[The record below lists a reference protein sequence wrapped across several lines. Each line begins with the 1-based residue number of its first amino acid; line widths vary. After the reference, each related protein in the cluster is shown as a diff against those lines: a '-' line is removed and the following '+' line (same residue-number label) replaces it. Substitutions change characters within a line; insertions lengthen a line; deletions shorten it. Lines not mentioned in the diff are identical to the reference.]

1 MPRPVNSGVRRLC
14 YSDKEKL
21 KMSPR
26 KFVSL
31 LFLASLVFVGAI
43 ESRPQIDSSKTRADE
58 QEIRHLV
65 DIFREGWNRPDG
77 PTVGSVFTDD
87 ATFVDV
93 LGKLH
98 VGREG
103 IAKFMTE
110 ILTGPLKGT
119 KLSSEVKQIRFAQPD
134 FAVALVQWER
144 TDPDARDRVA
154 LSTMVFQKSKGRWK
168 AVAFQNTPIQSSLP

>member
-1 MPRPVNSGVRRLC
+1 MKLRR
-14 YSDKEKL
+14 
-21 KMSPR
+21 
-26 KFVSL
+26 VVWL
-31 LFLASLVFVGAI
+31 LLLACFMYVGAI
-43 ESRPQIDSSKTRADE
+43 ESSAQRNSPKTRADE
-58 QEIRHLV
+58 QEIRRLV
-65 DIFREGWNRPDG
+65 DVFREGWNRPDG
-77 PTVGSVFTDD
+77 AAVGGVFTDD

-119 KLSSEVKQIRFAQPD
+119 KLSSEVKQIRFVRPD